1 MKDGQKPRLIGNS
14 CLTIKTKKEMKKN
27 LFMVAAV
34 ALMAFVS
41 CSKEDFT
48 SNDVQGEASDIVFSA
63 EFEQP
68 VDPSQIQSKTSLGAA
83 VNNVSPVSWVKGDQI
98 KVNGVTFTAAST
110 GSRTNFETSSSFS
123 AASTYYAV
131 YPASATSNANHSAI
145 KIPASQTGTFA
156 EASISVA
163 KSSTQSLSFKNV
175 ASIIK
180 FQVPADAKEV
190 TITSNNNIAG
200 TVSVT
205 FGTDGNPVIGS
216 SVTNGSKTITLT
228 GSFKASTDYYV
239 AVLPGA
245 HTFTMR
251 IDGYLSKESTK
262 AVTMSRAGI
271 ANLKTFPKP
280 VASNYKIMG
289 VGGDW
294 TTGQVFYK
302 EDVDCYV
309 IKNVSLTATT
319 EFKFC
324 QEISS
329 TNKVWGRPITLAEGK
344 WAFTYDVDGNLKTT
358 AGSYDIYVSAA
369 NDAVCVVKAGSA
381 MPEYKS
387 ANKQLHLMLEKYEDC
402 GLYMWQ
408 PSGTGLDNWD
418 AAWNNYYGK
427 VKMKQNAT
435 TWTEYYAFVVPSVA
449 VDKQCKFLFKWY
461 GGQSCDY
468 TKTISTDLPFW
479 RNGGN
484 DGAYSFSSKINIQ

>member
-1 MKDGQKPRLIGNS
+1 
-14 CLTIKTKKEMKKN
+14 MKKN

-34 ALMAFVS
+34 ALMALVS
-41 CSKEDFT
+41 CSKEDF
-48 SNDVQGEASDIVFSA
+48 NNGVQGGASDIVFSA
-63 EFEQP
+63 ELEQP
-68 VDPSQIQSKTSLGAA
+68 AGLPAAEPAQIQSKTSLGEA
-83 VNNVSPVSWVKGDQI
+83 VNNVRPVSWVKGDQI
-98 KVNGVTFTAAST
+98 KINGVTFKAASA
-110 GSRTNFETSSSFS
+110 GSRTDFTPTGSFNP
-123 AASTYYAV
+123 AATYYAV
-131 YPASATSNANHSAI
+131 YPASATSVANHTAI
-145 KIPASQTGTFA
+145 KIPASQDGTFA
-156 EASISVA
+156 NAAISVA
-163 KSSTQSLSFKNV
+163 KSSTTSLSFKNV

-251 IDGYLSKESTK
+251 IDGYLSKKSTK

-280 VASNYKIMG
+280 EASNYKIMG

-294 TTGQVFYK
+294 TTGKVFYK
-302 EDVDCYV
+302 DVDCYV

-329 TNKVWGRPITLAEGK
+329 TNKVWGRPITLAVGK
-344 WAFTYDVDGNLKTT
+344 WAFTYDVTNNLKTT

-381 MPEYKS
+381 MPEYKNE
-387 ANKQLHLMLEKYEDC
+387 NKLIHVLYEGKENC
-402 GLYMWQ
+402 GLYIQ
-408 PSGTGLDNWD
+408 SPSTTENGYNNSG
-418 AAWNNYYGK
+418 AWGNFTHVY
-427 VKMKQNAT
+427 MKKTSSASQDYCAFPLPSNAVGVSCT
-435 TWTEYYAFVVPSVA
+435 FTIRVWG
-449 VDKQCKFLFKWY
+449 DKNKT
-461 GGQSCDY
+461 Y
-468 TKTISTDLPFW
+468 TLTLTDDTPFW
-479 RNGGN
+479 GNSENGGS
-484 DGAYSFSSKINIQ
+484 YSLSSKIDIE